1 MPTKKTLSTH
11 KAYLG
16 PDTNIKLENL
26 SPGDV
31 VRFTY
36 KKEERIAF
44 IVHPDWEDKVHA
56 LTFKELDR
64 KTFINEVTPHFNR
77 HANPQ
82 DMYETLLSRNEF
94 VKNSYRTYFRK
105 EITKLRRI
113 EYTLNKR
120 KHEIL

>member
-44 IVHPDWEDKVHA
+44 IVHPDWDDKIHA
-56 LTFKELDR
+56 LSFDSIDR
-64 KTFINEVTPHFNR
+64 KTFINEIEYLFLVY
-77 HANPQ
+77 ANPQ
-82 DMYETLLSRNEF
+82 VFYEDYLRYKKE
-94 VKNSYRTYFRK
+94 VQKSYRTYFRRD
-105 EITKLRRI
+105 ITKLKKVK
-113 EYTLNKR
+113 YT
-120 KHEIL
+120 